1 MQGSKTATLRRRAG
15 FTLVEVCVAAVL
27 MALAFAAVLG
37 TISVGRRSA
46 SLVEN
51 RLAAL
56 HIARATMEDLRRHS
70 YGSPQLAEGTTL
82 LPANRGR
89 YVVTPSGDGGTKD
102 VAVHIDWVE
111 PDGDVHTVSLTTSF
125 TRSLHK

>member
-1 MQGSKTATLRRRAG
+1 MVARKRAG
-15 FTLVEVCVAAVL
+15 FTLAEVCVASAL
-27 MALAFAAVLG
+27 MALVFVAVLG

-56 HIARATMEDLRRHS
+56 HIARATMEDLRRHL
-70 YGSPQLAEGTTL
+70 YGSPELAEGTTL
-82 LPANRGR
+82 LPGNRGR
-89 YVVTPSGDGGTKD
+89 YVVTSAGDGSTKD

-125 TRSLHK
+125 TRSLHR

>member
-1 MQGSKTATLRRRAG
+1 MQGSKNAAPRRRAG
-15 FTLVEVCVAAVL
+15 FTLAEVCVAALL

-56 HIARATMEDLRRHS
+56 HIARATMEDLRRS
-70 YGSPQLAEGTTL
+70 PYGAPELAEGTTL
-82 LPANRGR
+82 LPGNRGR
-89 YVVTPSGDGGTKD
+89 YVVAPSGDGSTKD
-102 VAVHIDWVE
+102 VTVEIDWVE